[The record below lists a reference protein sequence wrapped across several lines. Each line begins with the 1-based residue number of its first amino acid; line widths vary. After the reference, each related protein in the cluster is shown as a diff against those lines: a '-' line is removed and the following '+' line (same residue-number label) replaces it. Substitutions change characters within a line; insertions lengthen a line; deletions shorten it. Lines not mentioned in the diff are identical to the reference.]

1 MVIIPADYWLI
12 LFVLSLT
19 DLFKYQYL
27 TAPRGG
33 RFPDWF
39 SYCSAF
45 LSQLN
50 STFRTY
56 S

>member
-27 TAPRGG
+27 TAPYGG
-33 RFPDWF
+33 RFPDSVF
-39 SYCSAF
+39 IL
-45 LSQLN
+45 LSLPVTAEFN
-50 STFRTY
+50 SP
-56 S
+56 